1 MEVSL
6 TVGARR
12 RLHIIDGEKADKLPH
27 SNLPILD
34 LSTLLQD
41 RKARAGLAVPV
52 HCLDKSRWPE
62 SVS

>member
-12 RLHIIDGEKADKLPH
+12 RLHIIDGEKADKFPH

-34 LSTLLQD
+34 PVT
-41 RKARAGLAVPV
+41 GLPV
-52 HCLDKSRWPE
+52 QG
-62 SVS
+62 